1 MPLGILVPLVIAG
14 IAGIAV
20 LLHILGLSRPATL
33 ASEGA
38 ARTAWLDEFPD
49 DPALRIVLS
58 HDYTA
63 ALIETGDG
71 HGIVWPMGADTTAR
85 YLTGARIERTA
96 KGLRIDLPDYTAP
109 RIRLHL
115 DPDEAELWPH
125 LMETP
130 A

>member
-33 ASEGA
+33 ASEDA

-58 HDYTA
+58 HDHTA
-63 ALIETGDG
+63 ALIETRDG

-85 YLTGARIERTA
+85 YLTGARIERTTN
-96 KGLRIDLPDYTAP
+96 GLRIDLPDYTAP
-109 RIRLHL
+109 RIRLRL
-115 DPDEAELWPH
+115 APDEAELWPH